1 MRRSIKQQKQRKI
14 VIVSVIGLLCVMS
27 VGYAAF
33 QTNLNITAK
42 GSIVEK
48 EISIKEIKDLY
59 CNQTSGDG
67 LYIDTYETGRCVY
80 KGVDPNNYLE
90 IDNTL
95 WRILAIESDG
105 TLKIMKND
113 SIGKKLWDTGV
124 GAWGY
129 NDWSRPAVVNSY
141 LNNDYYGSL
150 SDDFKAIIENHVWN
164 TGAVTHGNNDLAN
177 QIEEEKS
184 ITWRGNV
191 GLISVSDYI
200 KANSNI
206 SECGNLSLNNSNY
219 ETCHQTNFLVK
230 SERFWTITAYDKII
244 LNSSSVV
251 YRIGETGG
259 IGAESAGYNTSDILP
274 NIYLKNTIIF
284 EGKGTETYPYVIKSY

>member
-1 MRRSIKQQKQRKI
+1 MKKTKKI
-14 VIVSVIGLLCVMS
+14 IIIFSLCLLFGIT

-33 QTNLNITAK
+33 STNLNINAK
-42 GSIVEK
+42 GNIVQK
-48 EISIKEIKDLY
+48 ILTISELKNEY
-59 CNQTSGDG
+59 CNATTGDG

-113 SIGKKLWDTGV
+113 SVANMHWDTGV

-164 TGAVTHGNNDLAN
+164 TGAVTHANNDLVN

-200 KANSNI
+200 KANSNFNQ
-206 SECGNLSLNNSNY
+206 CGNFSLNNSNY
-219 ETCHQTNFLVK
+219 ETCRQTNFLIRPQ
-230 SERFWTITAYDKII
+230 RFWTITAYDNII
-244 LNSSSVV
+244 LNLSSVV
-251 YRIGETGG
+251 YRISEAGG
-259 IGAESAGYNTSDILP
+259 ISAESAGYSTSDIFPAMYLNS
-274 NIYLKNTIIF
+274 NIKLY
-284 EGKGTETYPYVIKSY
+284 GKGTEIIPYKIVS

>member
-59 CNQTSGDG
+59 CKQTSGDG
-67 LYIDTYETGRCVY
+67 LYKDVYEEGRCVY
-80 KGVDPNNYLE
+80 KGTNPNNYMMFNNE
-90 IDNTL
+90 T
-95 WRILAIESDG
+95 WRILSIEADG
-105 TLKIMKND
+105 TLKIIKKD
-113 SIGKKLWDTGV
+113 SIGKKFWDTGV
-124 GAWGY
+124 GTWGY
-129 NDWSRPAVVNSY
+129 NDWTRPAVLNSY
-141 LNNDYYGSL
+141 LN
-150 SDDFKAIIENHVWN
+150 SDFYNLLDEDKDIVVNYTWN
-164 TGAVTHGNNDLAN
+164 IGAVTHGNNDLAN

-206 SECGNLSLNNSNY
+206 NQCGNYSENNTNWEICKTTNY
-219 ETCHQTNFLVK
+219 LKK
-230 SERFWTITAYDKII
+230 SERFWTITAYDKIVLNTSTVVYNI
-244 LNSSSVV
+244 NSS
-251 YRIGETGG
+251 GG
-259 IGAESAGYNTSDILP
+259 ISGESAGYGSYDVLPTLYLESDIK
-274 NIYLKNTIIF
+274 LK
-284 EGKGTETYPYVIKSY
+284 GKGTETDPYVIKSY